1 MVQKSQE
8 SWVRVSAIF
17 SKLAGNVRFLWP
29 PCLQARLGVYNEPK
43 NIENR
48 GIFAFLE
55 TMIGKWFL
63 HGVWSQFGGYFLI
76 L

>member
-1 MVQKSQE
+1 M
-8 SWVRVSAIF
+8 
-17 SKLAGNVRFLWP
+17 RFLWP

-63 HGVWSQFGGYFLI
+63 HGVWSLFGGYFLI